1 MKNRKGLGS
10 RRGEDNC
17 IMGKELTRIKAEIRA
32 ALKAEGLY
40 TKGMEFRIG
49 IAAGAALLHKKLL
62 DDIERLKSPV
72 IRDGED
78 MDFVPAPDEA
88 VRLLPHAAKEYHN
101 ALVALGLADGFVDDS
116 PKVGRPAKE
125 VPASNA
131 KDEVQSLIAKTLG
144 EEA

>member
-1 MKNRKGLGS
+1 
-10 RRGEDNC
+10 
-17 IMGKELTRIKAEIRA
+17 
-32 ALKAEGLY
+32 
-40 TKGMEFRIG
+40 
-49 IAAGAALLHKKLL
+49 
-62 DDIERLKSPV
+62 
-72 IRDGED
+72 

-125 VPASNA
+125 VPASSD

>member
-1 MKNRKGLGS
+1 
-10 RRGEDNC
+10 
-17 IMGKELTRIKAEIRA
+17 MGKELKKIEDEIRD

-40 TKGMEFRIG
+40 REGIEFRIR

-62 DDIERLKSPV
+62 DDIEKLKSPV
-72 IRDGED
+72 LRDGED

-101 ALVALGLADGFVDDS
+101 ALVALGLADGFIDDS

-125 VPASNA
+125 VPASSA

>member
-1 MKNRKGLGS
+1 
-10 RRGEDNC
+10 
-17 IMGKELTRIKAEIRA
+17 MGKEFKKIEDEIRD

-40 TKGMEFRIG
+40 REGMQFRIR

-62 DDIERLKSPV
+62 DDIEKLKSPV

-125 VPASNA
+125 VPASSD
-131 KDEVQSLIAKTLG
+131 KDEVRSLIAKTLG